1 MAIHPLTLWVQVIK
15 HTYQNNDLQLKAVL
29 RFRMKRHVC
38 FFLIHEHDLNE
49 LYLLN
54 NKREKDNKTNPEGTV
69 VMLLE

>member
-1 MAIHPLTLWVQVIK
+1 MVQVIK
-15 HTYQNNDLQLKAVL
+15 HTYQNNDVQLKAVL

-49 LYLLN
+49 LHLLN
-54 NKREKDNKTNPEGTV
+54 NKRETDNKTNPEGTV